1 MEDPALITAASTFI
15 VGVGGAIGAVVAF
28 FIRRADTRRKEN
40 RDQLIAHLQ
49 AELAAERKKTARLET
64 LLDLRESDGM
74 KWWGQIKALG
84 AEPVPEN
91 WTPLPK
97 DKDE

>member
-1 MEDPALITAASTFI
+1 MDPTLITAVSTFI
-15 VGVGGAIGAVVAF
+15 VGVGGAIGAAAAF
-28 FIRRADTRRKEN
+28 FIRRSDTRRKEN

-49 AELAAERKKTARLET
+49 AELAAERRKTARLET
-64 LLDLRESDGM
+64 ALEYREADGM

-84 AEPVPEN
+84 VEPVPAN

-97 DKDE
+97 DKDD